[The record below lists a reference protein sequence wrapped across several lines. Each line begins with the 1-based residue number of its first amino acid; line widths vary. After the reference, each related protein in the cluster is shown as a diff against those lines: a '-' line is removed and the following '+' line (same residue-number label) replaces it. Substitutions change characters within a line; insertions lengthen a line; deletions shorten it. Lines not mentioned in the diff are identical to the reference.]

1 MTEPTPPD
9 PSRRAFLRLSRNA
22 AIATGLGIG
31 LAPLWRGGVR
41 AQDFL
46 LPATPLV
53 APVELSDR
61 LIPALSGCPT
71 AARLLQDEFRLVD
84 ARKRPAFLEGH
95 ALTAVQLEAEGLSA
109 VREGVAGMLAPIDEV
124 AVQLGGSGI
133 DPAFE
138 TIVYSDEGNL
148 WASRLFWI
156 LEYLGHS
163 DVRILDGGAARWSR
177 DLSMVAEGEPS
188 AVPDVRSFVPTPQAD
203 KIVDAAWIEER
214 LGSDAV
220 VFVDARDAAAFER
233 GHLPGAV
240 NLPWRGNID
249 WDDETFLPFSE
260 LVTRFRDAGVTPDS
274 TVVSYC
280 QLGVLSAHNYVAM
293 RLLGYPDVR
302 LYDGSWADWSS
313 QPDRPVA
320 TGS

>member
-1 MTEPTPPD
+1 MKRATLPD
-9 PSRRAFLRLSRNA
+9 PSRRALLRLARDA
-22 AIATGLGIG
+22 AIAAGLGIG
-31 LAPLWRGGVR
+31 LSPLLRGGVR
-41 AQDFL
+41 AQGFL

-53 APVELSDR
+53 APEELVDR

-71 AARLLQDEFRLVD
+71 AAGLIQDAFRLVD
-84 ARKRPAFLEGH
+84 ARKRAAFLEGH

-109 VREGVAGMLAPIDEV
+109 VREGVAGMLAPVNEV
-124 AVQLGGSGI
+124 AAQLGGIGI
-133 DPAFE
+133 DPGFE

-163 DVRILDGGAARWSR
+163 NVRILDGGAARWHT
-177 DLSMVAEGEPS
+177 DPSMVAKGDPS
-188 AVPDVRSFVPTPQAD
+188 SVPDARVFAPTPQAD
-203 KIVDAAWIEER
+203 LIVDAAWIEER
-214 LGSDAV
+214 LGSDDV

-233 GHLPGAV
+233 GHLPDAV

-249 WDDETFLPFSE
+249 WSDETFLPFGE
-260 LVTRFRDAGVTPDS
+260 LAARFRDAGVTPDT
-274 TVVSYC
+274 TVISYC
-280 QLGVLSAHNYVAM
+280 QLGVLSANNYVAM

-302 LYDGSWADWSS
+302 LYDGSWADWTS

-320 TGS
+320 TGG